1 MSCLTNSLLTA
12 SVGYKS
18 RSMERSQAF
27 DGSPSHAM
35 GIAETGSF
43 DILAAVCD
51 EFPHAADEIGE
62 TTSTDHR
69 LSAGNSDATF
79 DLATAFC
86 DEEVEF
92 VGREEESEMQQLQR
106 VEPEHVQ
113 SVQCLASTDS
123 QNSSSTWSSY
133 SLKGKVGRGRH
144 GDRMER
150 QLICSHMRAEK
161 RAKRNHEN
169 AEALVKALQHSS
181 LKKNGATFNLV
192 AKHRRK
198 GGVEV
203 VLHKAS
209 TKGNRYVR
217 KIHFMKF
224 LQAAYGMSSANVA
237 IAASLDVDASTL
249 PRLQKTCAG
258 IYMNVQS
265 KLLAR
270 LYNYC
275 RQFPPTVV
283 HYHVKWDETTVATSL
298 NPGGTT
304 QSVKSAWS
312 VLVVRIRLLV
322 SWPSGGQWQ
331 MRVVMPTI
339 PLMSSSADQIYY
351 GLRYHPSFYALNQI
365 LKLIGT
371 TAQIRCNLHEVD
383 GAYSN
388 VRLHHHLLSQ
398 PRFDPSKPGGEFLD
412 TVRCQSHATHL
423 ISVSMLALIGGNL
436 MSRLYGLAVFLR
448 NLGYL
453 LRLQLALKKWL
464 DDAQLLFLLFWGEG
478 RRDRRDIM

>member
-1 MSCLTNSLLTA
+1 
-12 SVGYKS
+12 
-18 RSMERSQAF
+18 MERSQAF
-27 DGSPSHAM
+27 DGSPPHVV
-35 GIAETGSF
+35 GIDETGSF
-43 DILAAVCD
+43 DLLAAFSD
-51 EFPHAADEIGE
+51 DSPHAADDAGE
-62 TTSTDHR
+62 HTVADHD
-69 LSAGNSDATF
+69 LSAGNSDATARDTAETEERMQPQF
-79 DLATAFC
+79 DLATAFS
-86 DEEVEF
+86 DEEVEL
-92 VGREEESEMQQLQR
+92 VGQGEASEMQQLQR
-106 VEPEHVQ
+106 VEPEQ
-113 SVQCLASTDS
+113 APMPAEACLQRLASIDT
-123 QNSSSTWSSY
+123 QSSSSY

-144 GDRMER
+144 GDRIER

-161 RAKRNHEN
+161 RAKRSHEN
-169 AEALVKALQHSS
+169 SEALVKALQHSS
-181 LKKNGATFNLV
+181 LKKDGVTFNLV

-203 VLHKAS
+203 VLHRAS
-209 TKGNRYVR
+209 TKGNRFVR

-224 LQAAYGMSSANVA
+224 LQAAYGMNTANVA
-237 IAASLDVDASTL
+237 VAASLDVDVSTV

-258 IYMNVQS
+258 VYMNVQS

-275 RQFPPTVV
+275 KQFPPAVV
-283 HYHVKWDETTVATSL
+283 HYHVKWDETTVATNL
-298 NPGGTT
+298 NPCGNTH
-304 QSVKSAWS
+304 SVKSAWS
-312 VLVVRIRLLV
+312 VLVTRVRLLV

-331 MRVVMPTI
+331 MRIVMPTI
-339 PLMSSSADQIYY
+339 PLMSSSADQVYY

-365 LKLIGT
+365 LKLIGA

-388 VRLHHHLLSQ
+388 VRLHHHFLSQ
-398 PRFDPSKPGGEFLD
+398 PRFDPSKPDGEFID

-453 LRLQLALKKWL
+453 LRLQLAVKKWL
-464 DDAQLLFLLFWGEG
+464 EDA
-478 RRDRRDIM
+478 

>member
-1 MSCLTNSLLTA
+1 
-12 SVGYKS
+12 
-18 RSMERSQAF
+18 MERSQAF

-92 VGREEESEMQQLQR
+92 VGREEEFEMQQLQR